1 MNKRVEL
8 PLIEPIYKTYHN
20 GLFSAVI
27 KDNPSIRNYY
37 LNEVFILTCNR
48 KFLSGYT
55 TPVIDIKGLAFS
67 SNLHLEQKWIHTE
80 FLEGCV
86 NRVIRNFLDKG
97 YYVYFN
103 CVDDY
108 YVEGKSNYKTRH
120 FPHDGTICGYDQND
134 KTYCIYAYDTNWM
147 YNKFWTTQK
156 SFNKGRKVMREQ
168 GEYSLLCGIK
178 PKDEIV
184 EFDPKKVRDTL
195 IEYLDSDMEK
205 YPEDGEGNVFG
216 IVVHDYIAKYVD
228 KLFDESIPY
237 SRIDSRV
244 FRIIWEQKKFM
255 LERLLRMEEELD
267 IDDTIRKKYEPI
279 VKDADHI
286 RMLYASH
293 TMRRRDGFLPV
304 IKETLLKIKDAEKEL
319 LEEFLKKIEGKVEV

>member
-27 KDNPSIRNYY
+27 KNNPTIRNYY
-37 LNEVFILTCNR
+37 LNEVLILTCNR

-55 TPVIDIKGLAFS
+55 TPEIDIKGCSFS
-67 SNLHLEQKWIHTE
+67 SNLHLEQQWVHTE
-80 FLEGCV
+80 FLDGYV
-86 NRVIRNFLDKG
+86 NHMIRKFLDKG

-103 CVDDY
+103 GVDDF
-108 YVEGKSNYKTRH
+108 YVEGKSNYKKRH

-134 KTYCIYAYDTNWM
+134 KTFCMYAYDSNWM

-168 GEYSLLCGIK
+168 GVYSLICGIK

-184 EFDPKKVRDTL
+184 EFDTKKVCET
-195 IEYLDSDMEK
+195 IAEYLDSDMDK

-228 KLFDESIPY
+228 KLMDESIPY
-237 SRIDSRV
+237 LRMDNRV
-244 FRIIWEQKKFM
+244 LRIIWEQKKFM
-255 LERLLRMEEELD
+255 LERILRMEEELNL
-267 IDDTIRKKYEPI
+267 DDSISQRYEPL
-279 VKDADHI
+279 VSNADHI

-293 TMRRRDGFLPV
+293 SMRRRDSVLPV
-304 IKETLLKIKDAEKEL
+304 IKEELMAIKNKEKEL
-319 LEEFLKKIEGKVEV
+319 LSELLEKAEVK